1 MSARGS
7 EAPRRKT
14 RKYVYMYIYNI
25 EILEYR
31 KLIYRYIA
39 ASY

>member
-7 EAPRRKT
+7 KNS
-14 RKYVYMYIYNI
+14 YVCRYMYIYNI
-25 EILEYR
+25 ELLEYR